1 MAKNVN
7 IVNSL
12 TIDTLF
18 DGKLHIKQ
26 FAKGYRFSIDAIML
40 AYHTDVRAGERILDL
55 GTGCGVIPLILAYRQ
70 PDIRVYGIEIQNEL
84 AELAVSNV
92 NENSLQNRIAVLCR
106 DMRDLKPEMI
116 GGPVDVIVCNPPYR
130 KPNSGRLNP
139 DPQRAVARHEIKVS
153 LTDVLQ
159 TVRCMLRTAGR
170 FVTIYTAERA
180 AELLSQMRLDGIEPK
195 FVRVI
200 HSQADADAKLILVSG
215 IKGARPG
222 VKIGPALIIYNA
234 DGQYS
239 AEVEKMFMPEEH

>member
-1 MAKNVN
+1 M
-7 IVNSL
+7 NSL
-12 TIDTLF
+12 TKDTF
-18 DGKLHIKQ
+18 FNGRLHIKQ
-26 FAKGYRFSIDAIML
+26 GSSGYRFSIDAIVL
-40 AYHTDVRAGERILDL
+40 ASHTDVRAGERLLDL
-55 GTGCGVIPLILAYRQ
+55 GTGCGIIPLILAYRN
-70 PDIRVYGIEIQNEL
+70 PDIRVYGIEIQIEL
-84 AELAVSNV
+84 AELAVANV
-92 NENSLQNRIAVLCR
+92 NENSMQDRITVLCR
-106 DMRDLKPEMI
+106 DMRELKPDMI

-139 DPQRAVARHEIKVS
+139 DSQRAVARHEIKVS

-200 HSQADADAKLILVSG
+200 HSQADADAKLILVAG

-222 VKIGPALIIYNA
+222 VKIGPPLIIYNA
-234 DGQYS
+234 NGQYS
-239 AEVEKMFMPEEH
+239 AEIEKIFMPEEH